1 MKIKFEKRSYD
12 FVKSIIESYED
23 ELVLEDFESEFEEGK
38 DIYYEDYYVF
48 CYNLIDDMSEIDY
61 IKSNW
66 NDEFED

>member
-23 ELVLEDFESEFEEGK
+23 EEILNEFLDEFEEGK

-48 CYNLIDDMSEIDY
+48 CYKFIDDMSEIDY